1 MGIRPQKVPPPD
13 SQIAQ
18 DVLEQTEII
27 FQDVRK
33 NAMQTISNT
42 KRIMIGKQMPQN

>member
-18 DVLEQTEII
+18 DVLEQTKTI

-33 NAMQTISNT
+33 NAMPAYIEY
-42 KRIMIGKQMPQN
+42 KAY